1 MREYDDDEEAAVLAE
16 PGASF
21 SQRRRARLSLAT
33 SSRTDLSASFA
44 DDAGDDERLD
54 GEGSFDT
61 TALAD
66 EFDVDDEVSVKIP
79 PSTQKKKK
87 PQQQPV
93 AAASRSP
100 APIKASLFDDDGS
113 DEDADADVDDK
124 LLTRRAAPK
133 AKGFSDDNRSWLKL
147 KTGDNDADA
156 DDADDYPEF
165 DSDNDEV
172 GRRLEDGDVEDDDGE
187 SLDEA
192 LDSLDGEIDDDDDG
206 GEASDEAK
214 FDVEKKAE
222 LLDAKRRR
230 IERASKAELQMMAE
244 RQQKE
249 LRAVAET
256 ADGGLAT
263 LAILPIF
270 AEELRKR
277 GDKML
282 DESSPS
288 YEAMKQLVAEAAA
301 MGEDGEQA
309 PASVDTTVAQ
319 AIGQRVKELVRV
331 LADFHNSRNPAVPR
345 EVYAKQLAADFEQY
359 YGYSKFYVKL
369 IMRLFNASEA
379 MAFFEA
385 NEKPRPTTIR
395 ANTLKTR
402 RRDVA
407 LALQA
412 RGVHLDVV
420 GDWTKVGLQVFE
432 SQVPLG
438 ATPEYLA
445 GHYML
450 QSAASFLP
458 VMALDPQPN
467 ERVLDLC
474 AAPGGKSTYIAAMMK
489 NSGVLYANDVSEP
502 RLVAVKANLARMGV
516 KNSVISCYDGRKF
529 PAISFDRVL
538 LDAPCAG
545 LGVVSRDPSVKFSK
559 TQDDVSRCAHLQREL
574 LLRAID
580 LVDITSKTGGFVVYS
595 TCSISVEENEAVI
608 DYALRMRHVKVIDSG
623 LAFGDPGF
631 VRYRTKQFHP
641 SLKLA
646 RRVYPH
652 KQNLDGFFVC
662 KLKKLSNT
670 VYGGLTQGR
679 GPNLAGGGD
688 DDADNDDGDAA
699 AAAAAATEAGA
710 DADAYDADGN
720 PVAPTA
726 PKRKKLAKPPRVSGN
741 KEVEQAAN
749 KAAAKAKKEVYKKKA
764 LAVKRKFAPKKSNK

>member
-1 MREYDDDEEAAVLAE
+1 VPRHHE
-16 PGASF
+16 PTPSCF
-21 SQRRRARLSLAT
+21 L
-33 SSRTDLSASFA
+33 A

-54 GEGSFDT
+54 GEASFDT

-87 PQQQPV
+87 PLQQAP
-93 AAASRSP
+93 SRSP

-113 DEDADADVDDK
+113 DDDADADVDDK
-124 LLTRRAAPK
+124 LLTRRAAPT
-133 AKGFSDDNRSWLKL
+133 AKGFSDDNSSWLKL
-147 KTGDNDADA
+147 KTGDDDDADA
-156 DDADDYPEF
+156 DADDYPEF

-192 LDSLDGEIDDDDDG
+192 LDSLDGEIGGGDDDG

-319 AIGQRVKELVRV
+319 AIGHRVKELVRV

-670 VYGGLTQGR
+670 VYGGLTQGH
-679 GPNLAGGGD
+679 GPNLAGGD
-688 DDADNDDGDAA
+688 DDDNNDDDAA
-699 AAAAAATEAGA
+699 AAAEAG
-710 DADAYDADGN
+710 ADAYDADGN